1 MLETQ
6 VKTAKK
12 MLYAGIGMPVVATKK
27 AREVADKAMDLST
40 KMVGEARDQYEEF
53 AKEGEK
59 VTKDLRNGAMVEE
72 LQERLDLD
80 NIQTQVE
87 KLRDQLE
94 SALVNWRESF
104 SPSAAD
110 KPVAKAPVK
119 PAVKATTVKKAPA
132 RKPAA
137 KKPVAKATTAK
148 KAPAKKAPVKKA
160 AAKKP
165 AAKATTTRTR
175 KPAAAAAKK

>member
-40 KMVGEARDQYEEF
+40 KMVGDARDQYEEF

-59 VTKDLRNGAMVEE
+59 VTKDLRNGSMVEE

-104 SPSAAD
+104 SPSASTA
-110 KPVAKAPVK
+110 KPVAV
-119 PAVKATTVKKAPA
+119 
-132 RKPAA
+132 
-137 KKPVAKATTAK
+137 
-148 KAPAKKAPVKKA
+148 APAKKAPVKKA
-160 AAKKP
+160 AVKKAPVKKAPVKKAAVKKAPVKKAPVKKAAVRKP

-175 KPAAAAAKK
+175 KPATAAAKK